1 MGLAHVATADQTDT
15 DLRHGTP
22 FLADAC
28 CNRLQNSYPDRTFG
42 AIAIDPHSNDGAF
55 QRGDIMTAGR
65 ETIRLTVAQAIVRY
79 LMSQFIEIDGVETRI
94 CGGGFGI
101 FGHGNVPCLGEALFP
116 VHELPLYRGQ
126 NEQSMGFAAAAYS
139 KYHLRKRFMFCTASA
154 GPGTA
159 NLLTASALA
168 HANRLPMLMLC
179 GDTFLTRLPDPVLQQ
194 LEHFGNPT
202 LGLNDA
208 FKAVTRFWDRITHPA
223 QIIQSLPAALNTM
236 LDPADCG
243 PAFLALPQDL
253 QGWAYDY
260 PAAFFERRV
269 HRIRRQAPDAAEIAD
284 AAKLLSGAK
293 RPMIIA
299 GGGVQYSGAVA
310 ELTTF
315 ADAHAI
321 PVVETIAGRAN
332 MVAEHALNI
341 GPVGVTGSDSANV
354 IAAKA
359 DVILAVGTRLQD
371 FTTGSWTAFAKDAKI
386 IAMNVGRHDAT
397 KHLSQPVV
405 GDAKL
410 GLVALGQALE
420 DYVAPTGWTDHA
432 RAERVKWDSYVATNV
447 AHGNGPNSY
456 TQAIGVVNELC
467 DARDR
472 IVTAA
477 GGLPAEVTANW
488 RTRDIGTVD
497 VEFGFSC
504 MGYEIAGGWGAR
516 IAQSELEST
525 ADTVVFVG
533 DGSYLLMNS
542 DIYSSVLTQKKLI
555 VLVLD
560 NGGFAVINKLQNNTG
575 NESFNN
581 LIKDCP
587 TVPEPF
593 AVDFEGHAR
602 SMGADAVTVAN
613 PAELGEAF
621 KRAKA
626 ADKTTVIVMQVDP
639 YDGWTT
645 EGHTWWEVGTAEV
658 SESATVREKHAEW
671 ESERVKQRQGI

>member
-1 MGLAHVATADQTDT
+1 MSDA
-15 DLRHGTP
+15 GT
-22 FLADAC
+22 
-28 CNRLQNSYPDRTFG
+28 
-42 AIAIDPHSNDGAF
+42 
-55 QRGDIMTAGR
+55 
-65 ETIRLTVAQAIVRY
+65 TIRLTTAQAIVRY
-79 LMSQFIEIDGVETRI
+79 LMNQFIEIDGVETRI

-101 FGHGNVPCLGEALFP
+101 FGHGNVPCLGEALYP
-116 VHELPLYRGQ
+116 VQDALPLYRGQ
-126 NEQSMGFAAAAYS
+126 NEQSMGFAAAAYA
-139 KYHLRKRFMFCTASA
+139 KYHLRRRFMFCTASA

-159 NLLTASALA
+159 NLLTAAALA

-179 GDTFLTRLPDPVLQQ
+179 GDTFLTRLPEPVLQQ

-202 LGLNDA
+202 LGVNDA
-208 FKAVTRFWDRITHPA
+208 FKAVSRFWDRITHPA
-223 QIIQSLPAALNTM
+223 QVIQSLPAALATM

-243 PAFLALPQDL
+243 PAFLGLPQDV

-260 PAAFFERRV
+260 PVEFFARRV

-284 AAKLLSGAK
+284 AAALLASAK

-310 ELTTF
+310 QLT
-315 ADAHAI
+315 ALAEAHGI

-332 MVAEHALNI
+332 MLATHPLNI
-341 GPVGVTGSDSANV
+341 GPIGVTGSDSANA
-354 IAAKA
+354 IAEEA

-371 FTTGSWTAFAKDAKI
+371 FTTGSWTAFARDARLI
-386 IAMNVGRHDAT
+386 GLNVGRHDAM
-397 KHLSQPVV
+397 KHLSLPVV

-410 GLVALGQALE
+410 ALAALGAAME
-420 DYVAPTGWTDHA
+420 GYSAPAEWTA
-432 RAERVKWDSYVATNV
+432 KAQAERKAWDAYVEANV
-447 AHGNGPNSY
+447 AHGNRPNSY
-456 TQAIGVVNELC
+456 AQAIGVVNALC

-472 IVTAA
+472 VVTAA

-488 RTRDIGTVD
+488 RTLDIGTVD

-516 IAQSELEST
+516 IAQSEVEPDK
-525 ADTVVFVG
+525 DTIVFVG

-542 DIYSSVLTQKKLI
+542 DLYSSVLTRKKLI

-575 NESFNN
+575 QESFNN

-593 AVDFEGHAR
+593 AVDFEAHAR
-602 SMGADAVTVAN
+602 SMGCDAVTVSN

-621 KRAKA
+621 TRAKA
-626 ADKTTVIVMQVDP
+626 SDKTSVIVMQVDP
-639 YDGWTT
+639 YEGWTT
-645 EGHTWWEVGTAEV
+645 QGHAWWEVGTAQV
-658 SESATVREKHAEW
+658 SDSESVNEKHAEI
-671 ESERVKQRQGI
+671 EATRARQRQGV